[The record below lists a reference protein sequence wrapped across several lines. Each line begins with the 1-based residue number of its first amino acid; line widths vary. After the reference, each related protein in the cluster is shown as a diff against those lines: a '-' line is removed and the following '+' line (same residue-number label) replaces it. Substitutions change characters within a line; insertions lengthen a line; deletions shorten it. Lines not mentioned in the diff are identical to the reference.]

1 MSNLEPAILD
11 CKVYVRRFLIKHQ
24 SPLGDISLS
33 PHGRN
38 VVFVPVHSPETSHG
52 IVALRLFRGPSA
64 SNELE
69 RDVGFT
75 YMKDLVEHFEKYEEL
90 GVSTEPYCQYAH
102 GVVLKEGG
110 SDGFSYRRGD
120 KLWLFDKLAS
130 QLKDGGILAPVV
142 NLRTSEYGFINIT
155 DVCWYPDVS
164 GPGDD
169 LWTVLG
175 PFREIR
181 GKKAGTSIHT
191 VYRVNQPV
199 SLERQAFGQVRID
212 GGSMDKTERK
222 ALYLQKMQVM
232 CGYQQSIG
240 RPFLLPKTLSPPVPA
255 ATTSPPVKSSRRK
268 RTAKKKNVGLEDKFE
283 TICLNE
289 TLPTPDFTKMQSVF
303 SVTQQWTGNA
313 TLASSQ
319 ADNPQ
324 ISLFGLDNSEHGLR
338 MDNTYW
344 TPIGSPDPPNSS
356 VGAINLDPT
365 PCFDW
370 PVPPDLDL
378 YADCGGVRILESPEN
393 LADTL
398 RKRSLDRSRWP
409 YRPYGSFSTDSFS
422 GFSSTT
428 TVPAWWGSNIIIAR
442 RGFNKTAD
450 GQIEIETGEAITE
463 VERIAA
469 TDITQEVTAQP
480 IILKA
485 KLRRHTQNSISGAV
499 ATRKAFS
506 ANSPHGSQVTTRAIP
521 FPSKE
526 VPSMTLPH
534 SSRAAV

>member
-1 MSNLEPAILD
+1 MSNPEPAILD
-11 CKVYVRRFLIKHQ
+11 CKIYVRRFLIKHR

-38 VVFVPVHSPETSHG
+38 VVFVPVHSPETRHG

-75 YMKDLVEHFEKYEEL
+75 YMKDLVEHFEKYEEV

-110 SDGFSYRRGD
+110 SGSFNYQRGD

-130 QLKDGGILAPVV
+130 QAKDGGMLAPVV

-155 DVCWYPDVS
+155 DVCWYPDIS

-181 GKKAGTSIHT
+181 GEKAGASIQT

-212 GGSMDKTERK
+212 GGGMDKGERK

-232 CGYQQSIG
+232 CGYQLPIG
-240 RPFLLPKTLSPPVPA
+240 RPLLLPKSLSPP
-255 ATTSPPVKSSRRK
+255 TPPTAPPPIKPSRRK
-268 RTAKKKNVGLEDKFE
+268 RTAKKKNAGLEDKFG
-283 TICLNE
+283 TISLNE
-289 TLPTPDFTKMQSVF
+289 ALPPPDFAKMQSVF
-303 SVTQQWTGNA
+303 SVTPQCTDNK
-313 TLASSQ
+313 TLATSQ
-319 ADNPQ
+319 ADSLQ
-324 ISLFGLDNSEHGLR
+324 ISLSFGLDNIEHELQT
-338 MDNTYW
+338 DTTHW

-356 VGAINLDPT
+356 VNAIHLDPM
-365 PCFDW
+365 PYFDC
-370 PVPPDLDL
+370 PIPPNLDL
-378 YADCGGVRILESPEN
+378 YADCGGVRILESPET

-398 RKRSLDRSRWP
+398 RKRSLNHSRWP
-409 YRPYGSFSTDSFS
+409 YRPYGSFSTESFS
-422 GFSSTT
+422 GFSSNT
-428 TVPAWWGSNIIIAR
+428 TVPAWWGPNIIIAR
-442 RGFNKTAD
+442 RGFNKTAE

-463 VERIAA
+463 VERIPAI
-469 TDITQEVTAQP
+469 DITQEVIAQP
-480 IILKA
+480 TSLK
-485 KLRRHTQNSISGAV
+485 LS
-499 ATRKAFS
+499 
-506 ANSPHGSQVTTRAIP
+506 
-521 FPSKE
+521 
-526 VPSMTLPH
+526 
-534 SSRAAV
+534 